1 MFGEMLLEF
10 GCNQPIFLGE
20 IIKRTGL
27 SRPRVNQLIKEYIY
41 NGQLARFSEGIFYVP
56 NKTILGNSSLDIRKV
71 IEKKYIQND
80 GNIFGIFTGIAILN
94 SFGFT
99 NQVANA
105 AEIVT
110 NGEKTRVRETSI
122 NGQKIILRK
131 SRCEIN
137 KENYKIYML
146 LELFNQIGLNEEID
160 NTKIIKFIK
169 ENKLDAKQ
177 IITYMSYFP
186 GKVSKNFNRSGV
198 VYEII

>member
-1 MFGEMLLEF
+1 MFGEKVLEF
-10 GCNQPIFLGE
+10 GCNQPIFLSE
-20 IIKRTGL
+20 MIKRTGL
-27 SRPRVNQLIKEYIY
+27 SRPRVNQLIKEYID

-80 GNIFGIFTGIAILN
+80 DNVFGIYTGIAILN

-99 NQVANA
+99 NQVASVV
-105 AEIVT
+105 EIVT
-110 NGEKTRVRETSI
+110 NGETTRVRETSI

-160 NTKIIKFIK
+160 NTKIVKFIK

-186 GKVSKNFNRSGV
+186 SKVAKNFNRSGV